1 MNTAGEVVVT
11 VRMPADVRDRLK
23 ERAQREDRTMA
34 QALRRA
40 VRAYVNSPP
49 EPEPSL

>member
-1 MNTAGEVVVT
+1 MS
-11 VRMPADVRDRLK
+11 VRVPVEVRDRLK
-23 ERAQREDRTMA
+23 ERAQQEDRTMA

>member
-1 MNTAGEVVVT
+1 MAENGEVVMS
-11 VRMPADVRDRLK
+11 VRVPLEVRDRLR
-23 ERAQREDRTMA
+23 ERAQQEDRSMA

-49 EPEPSL
+49 EAEPA

>member
-1 MNTAGEVVVT
+1 MAAQEVIIT
-11 VRMPADVRDRLK
+11 VRMPVEVRDRLR
-23 ERAQREDRTMA
+23 ERAQSEDRTMA

-49 EPEPSL
+49 EPEPAL

>member
-1 MNTAGEVVVT
+1 MAEEEVVIT
-11 VRMPADVRDRLK
+11 VRMPVEIRDRLK
-23 ERAQREDRTMA
+23 ERAEREDRTMA

-49 EPEPSL
+49 EPEPVL